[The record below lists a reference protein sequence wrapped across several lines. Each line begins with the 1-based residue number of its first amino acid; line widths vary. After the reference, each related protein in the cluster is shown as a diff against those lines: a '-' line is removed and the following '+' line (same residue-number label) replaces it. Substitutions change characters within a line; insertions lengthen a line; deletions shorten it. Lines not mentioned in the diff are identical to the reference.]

1 MSSNENILADLQSI
15 FRVEFSDQTIILNES
30 TTADEIKMWDSIT
43 HMGLMFSIE
52 QHYNISFSLDEIIS
66 FQSIGDLVNT
76 IKVKI

>member
-1 MSSNENILADLQSI
+1 MNSNENILADLQSI
-15 FRVEFSDQTIILNES
+15 FRVKFSDQTIIINET
-30 TTADEIKMWDSIT
+30 TTADDIKMWNSLT

-52 QHYNISFSLDEIIS
+52 QHYNISFSLDEVIS